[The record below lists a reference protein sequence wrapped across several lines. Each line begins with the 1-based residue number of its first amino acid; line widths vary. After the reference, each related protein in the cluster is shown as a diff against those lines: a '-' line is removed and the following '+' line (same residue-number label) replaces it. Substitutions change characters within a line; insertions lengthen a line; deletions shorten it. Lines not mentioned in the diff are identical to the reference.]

1 MSSENCEA
9 IWEVWENVSSF
20 YEDRSYTSLF
30 IISSMPSTMTFNR
43 FSPNIVDLMNKY
55 SIGKKKIGRCEKIYI
70 SEYQEVRP
78 TILNGLFTF

>member
-1 MSSENCEA
+1 
-9 IWEVWENVSSF
+9 
-20 YEDRSYTSLF
+20 
-30 IISSMPSTMTFNR
+30 MPSTMTFNR